1 MKPVTHTSS
10 LMSSVGSPWEIYRI
24 KTSRGVVDV
33 YTKSGG
39 IGVYVSLLVLVPDYN
54 FGWVVLSAADSPGT
68 AGGGLDVLT
77 SSIADAFLPAMEAA
91 AKDEAATVFAGTY
104 KATNGV
110 NSSITIATDGYPGL
124 GVQRW
129 ISNGYNIFES
139 YVSAFGLTSAN
150 NLTIRLYPTN
160 LLKTS
165 PRQQAFRSMI
175 EILPTTVAQKS
186 FFPACGSWGGV
197 DAPMYGSVGL
207 DEFLFHFDEYGRVVS
222 VEPRAF
228 RVTMQKD
235 L

>member
-1 MKPVTHTSS
+1 
-10 LMSSVGSPWEIYRI
+10 MSSVGAPWEIYRVN
-24 KTSRGVVDV
+24 TPRGVVDV

-39 IGVYVSLLVLVPDYN
+39 IGVYVSLLVLVPDYD

-68 AGGGLDVLT
+68 AGGGLNILT

-91 AKDEAATVFAGTY
+91 AKDEAAAVFTGTY

-129 ISNGYNIFES
+129 ISNGSDIFES
-139 YVSAFGLTSAN
+139 YLTSFGLTSAN
-150 NLTIRLYPTN
+150 TLAIRLYPTN
-160 LLKTS
+160 LMGTS
-165 PRQQAFRSMI
+165 PKQQAFRSMVDA
-175 EILPTTVAQKS
+175 LPETVPKG

-197 DAPMYGSVGL
+197 DSAMYGIVGL
-207 DEFLFHFDEYGRVVS
+207 DEFLFHFDENGRAVS
-222 VEPRAF
+222 VEPRAL
-228 RVTMQKD
+228 RATLQKV